1 LCENKIVQLRIN
13 LLTPRPPCDRHSPH
27 QMLLALASA
36 CTLSQRVANVL
47 TADSDDSRQRFISVH
62 TSGSLE
68 MCSQFEAEHNAWG
81 GALIVREG
89 GAGAWRRRR
98 RWRSPY

>member
-1 LCENKIVQLRIN
+1 
-13 LLTPRPPCDRHSPH
+13 
-27 QMLLALASA
+27 MLLALASA

-68 MCSQFEAEHNAWG
+68 MCCQFEAEPNAG
-81 GALIVREG
+81 SGALYIVREG
-89 GAGAWRRRR
+89 AAGAWRRRR